1 MSNLKF
7 YVPSCAMCPA
17 MKKVGPVGHEIRY
30 CTGFPGKKQK
40 RLPKNSLKK
49 GVASWCPKQI
59 SPPAC
64 RVLGFVDED
73 TAMLEYML
81 NSEKYAAGQDVAF
94 PSVWH
99 YKQRCTYPLNMGA
112 KQFYEELQYKPIL
125 SIFPGLCFTF
135 GEILEIDDGHKPYYF
150 YYAGD
155 GRFIPAPLFDGK
167 QVSK

>member
-99 YKQRCTYPLNMGA
+99 YKHCYIDGVLDEDLRQYILVHIALTISKFPL
-112 KQFYEELQYKPIL
+112 
-125 SIFPGLCFTF
+125 
-135 GEILEIDDGHKPYYF
+135 
-150 YYAGD
+150 
-155 GRFIPAPLFDGK
+155 
-167 QVSK
+167 

>member
-30 CTGFPGKKQK
+30 CTGFPVKKQK

-81 NSEKYAAGQDVAF
+81 NSEKYAAGQDVQDLFHCHGSGGAVLCAAF
-94 PSVWH
+94 LPEIHRFLPRTHLWH
-99 YKQRCTYPLNMGA
+99 PGGGGYPQGPVCPYA
-112 KQFYEELQYKPIL
+112 DDEL
-125 SIFPGLCFTF
+125 
-135 GEILEIDDGHKPYYF
+135 
-150 YYAGD
+150 
-155 GRFIPAPLFDGK
+155 
-167 QVSK
+167 

>member
-99 YKQRCTYPLNMGA
+99 YKQCCTYADRISGSTTVA
-112 KQFYEELQYKPIL
+112 E
-125 SIFPGLCFTF
+125 
-135 GEILEIDDGHKPYYF
+135 
-150 YYAGD
+150 
-155 GRFIPAPLFDGK
+155 
-167 QVSK
+167 

>member
-17 MKKVGPVGHEIRY
+17 MKKVGPVGHEIRD

-49 GVASWCPKQI
+49 GVASWCSKQI

-73 TAMLEYML
+73 TAPE
-81 NSEKYAAGQDVAF
+81 SESGVPRMEHFEINNTAKTAGNG
-94 PSVWH
+94 
-99 YKQRCTYPLNMGA
+99 K
-112 KQFYEELQYKPIL
+112 
-125 SIFPGLCFTF
+125 
-135 GEILEIDDGHKPYYF
+135 DG
-150 YYAGD
+150 
-155 GRFIPAPLFDGK
+155 
-167 QVSK
+167 